1 MRLSNGIVVKRCVTE
16 SDIFETLTELAA
28 AVQECW
34 TRFGATAG
42 LVVVRD
48 KPPGVGRKSGI
59 KFTNICGK
67 IDHVANR
74 PVYQPGVEPLVRSVS
89 NGFGNFR
96 GIYSKHCNLL
106 TCTTKS
112 STLFR
117 GGRCS
122 RAVSKV
128 VEHAINPRNI
138 NRMTVHMLV
147 ANARLGHGVC
157 VDSFYLDRHLSDDGR
172 WSCVSM
178 PQHEEMAYVKGLR
191 LTEFRPELVSGMGIV
206 APDGVVVS
214 ISKNGS
220 VNFFVTMASN
230 VEFERDI
237 ECKYAPFLAEL
248 LQVISAGS

>member
-1 MRLSNGIVVKRCVTE
+1 MFR
-16 SDIFETLTELAA
+16 LAA
-28 AVQECW
+28 QFKWLVLSWPVIESYNPASSCPAAKNEATQQTLIRDGDDLVGHAFLQVQQHTGSMQTAVDAL
-34 TRFGATAG
+34 GGTASAAA
-42 LVVVRD
+42 RQ
-48 KPPGVGRKSGI
+48 
-59 KFTNICGK
+59 
-67 IDHVANR
+67 
-74 PVYQPGVEPLVRSVS
+74 QPTTTTTS
-89 NGFGNFR
+89 NSSN
-96 GIYSKHCNLL
+96 
-106 TCTTKS
+106 TTKS

-128 VEHAINPRNI
+128 VDHAINPRNI

-191 LTEFRPELVSGMGIV
+191 LTEFQPELVSGMGIV

-237 ECKYAPFLAEL
+237 ERKYAPFLVEL
-248 LQVISAGS
+248 LEVISAGS